1 MVMAREYAMN
11 QTLANFPAQ
20 EFRATKGGGLGQI
33 LLFAA
38 MAAGCAYLAYSSLT
52 PDYWTDF
59 SYYELEFI
67 GKVMNLFPIPVR
79 ALICVA
85 LMMMCLNA
93 ARMKLARNATDTP
106 LLILSKE
113 GVSGFKNGFA
123 KEHTFI
129 SWDQFKSATT
139 VNKSSMIFHG
149 KPEHMLGKR
158 ATIGVS
164 LPEIG
169 VKYADMVPLMEAYQ
183 LAWAHSQILGQT
195 LGQRQPQQQYAQA
208 PEQRP
213 ALAPAKRPEP
223 QPGQFMKPN
232 VPDFGKR
239 LTRL

>member
-1 MVMAREYAMN
+1 MN

-33 LLFAA
+33 LIFSA

-93 ARMKLARNATDTP
+93 ARMKLLRNGNDTP

-208 PEQRP
+208 SEQRAAP
-213 ALAPAKRPEP
+213 APTPAKRPEP

-239 LTRL
+239 MTRL